1 MSILIF
7 IDTCCAFRKRKIS
20 TNVTS
25 SEISVTKWKKFCIE
39 KSFYLVLD
47 TKSFRFL
54 LELTNFCTNA
64 QQVLDIFLFHYHF
77 TKTLELTRITKFVV
91 KKLLRQYVFQK
102 FSHLVKQ
109 IFRRFIQNMKIAQCC
124 HQLFHFSFGVLYINY
139 RFFSGF
145 GITQFDT

>member
-1 MSILIF
+1 TFIF
-7 IDTCCAFRKRKIS
+7 TCCAFRKRKIS

-64 QQVLDIFLFHYHF
+64 QQVYIFIPYIYLYKKYHSIMSRHQQRVQ
-77 TKTLELTRITKFVV
+77 EVITFFENKDVFLGFR
-91 KKLLRQYVFQK
+91 KLLDCAMDT
-102 FSHLVKQ
+102 
-109 IFRRFIQNMKIAQCC
+109 QNM
-124 HQLFHFSFGVLYINY
+124 
-139 RFFSGF
+139 
-145 GITQFDT
+145 D